1 MIALA
6 LSVFGASIV
15 GSAHCA
21 GMCGG
26 IAAFCSGIGAC
37 SGRKSLSAT
46 AAYHASRAVSYAT
59 VGAMA
64 GGIGVLLNAGGVLV
78 GIQQVA
84 AVAAGVAVTLVGAA
98 LLMQAGGIDAGRL
111 ALPAWMTC
119 ALAGVHRGAAAMD
132 PVKRSIVMGLATPLL
147 PCGWLWAFAVVA
159 AGTGSVLEGSVV
171 MFVFWAGTVPI
182 LALVGAGIASLGV
195 DRRRMLGALAGLAM
209 IAVGVWTAVVRAP
222 IAPRVAELVNRAV
235 DTSTTPACCAHEDAK

>member
-26 IAAFCSGIGAC
+26 MAAFCSGIGTC
-37 SGRKSLSAT
+37 SGRKSLCAT

-78 GIQQVA
+78 GLQQVA
-84 AVAAGVAVTLVGAA
+84 AVAAGIAVTLVGAA
-98 LLMQAGGIDAGRL
+98 LLMQAGGVDAGRL
-111 ALPAWMTC
+111 PLPAWMKF
-119 ALAGVHRGAAAMD
+119 ALAGVHRTAAAM
-132 PVKRSIVMGLATPLL
+132 PPLKRSIVIGLATPLL
-147 PCGWLWAFAVVA
+147 PCGWLWAFAVIA
-159 AGTGSVLEGSVV
+159 AGTGSVLEGAVV

-182 LALVGAGIASLGV
+182 LAVVGAGIASLGV
-195 DRRRMLGALAGLAM
+195 DRRRMLGALAGVAM

-222 IAPRVAELVNRAV
+222 IAPRVADLIDRGA
-235 DTSTTPACCAHEDAK
+235 DTSSTPACCAHEEPK